1 MSETTAPHD
10 PVLVEV
16 RDRVAVITLNRP
28 DRLNALTADM
38 GAAYARALRDADAD
52 PDVRV
57 AVVTGAGRGFCSGA
71 DLSVLAQGPEALDGF
86 VSETAW
92 EDLPTGALDVR
103 IPVVMAV
110 NGPAAGLGFV
120 IALTGDVCFASPS
133 ARFIS
138 AFSRLGLVAEY
149 GAAWL
154 LPRMI
159 GRQRAAELL
168 LSGRSIDAA
177 EAERIGLVQG
187 VHEDVV
193 AAARAW
199 AVDVAQ
205 HCSPSSLA
213 TMKSQMSRADSAG
226 LHDSIAESLRLMRA
240 SFRGPDLAEAL
251 LAKAAGRAP
260 DFASVTDD
268 QSS

>member
-1 MSETTAPHD
+1 MSDA

-16 RDRVAVITLNRP
+16 RDRVALITLNRP
-28 DRLNALTADM
+28 DRLNALTSGM
-38 GAAYARALRDADAD
+38 GAAYARALREADAG
-52 PDVRV
+52 PEIRV

-71 DLSVLAQGPEALDGF
+71 DLSVLAQGPEALEGF

-92 EDLPTGALDVR
+92 QDLPTSALDVR

-120 IALTGDVCFASPS
+120 IALTGDVCFASPT

-149 GAAWL
+149 GVAWL

-159 GRQRAAELL
+159 GRQRAAEIL
-168 LSGRSIDAA
+168 LSGRPLDAV

-187 VHEDVV
+187 IHEDVV
-193 AAARAW
+193 GAAMAW
-199 AVDVAQ
+199 ASDVAA
-205 HCSPSSLA
+205 HCSPTSLA
-213 TMKSQMSRADSAG
+213 TMKRQLSAADDAG
-226 LHDSIAESLRLMRA
+226 LRESTEESLRLMRE
-240 SFRGPDLAEAL
+240 SFRGPDLTEAL

-260 DFASVTDD
+260 EFGPA
-268 QSS
+268 

>member
-1 MSETTAPHD
+1 MSDA

-16 RDRVAVITLNRP
+16 RDRVALITLNRP
-28 DRLNALTADM
+28 DRLNALNAEM
-38 GAAYARALRDADAD
+38 GPAYARALREADAH

-71 DLSVLAQGPEALDGF
+71 DLSVLAMGPEALEGF
-86 VSETAW
+86 VSETRP
-92 EDLPTGALDVR
+92 ENLPTGALDVS

-149 GAAWL
+149 GVAWL

-159 GRQRAAELL
+159 GRQRAAEIL
-168 LSGRSIDAA
+168 LSGRSLDAA

-187 VHEDVV
+187 VHDDVV
-193 AAARAW
+193 GAAMSWAR
-199 AVDVAQ
+199 DVAA
-205 HCSPSSLA
+205 HCSPRSLA
-213 TMKSQMSRADSAG
+213 TIKQQLSAADQETR
-226 LHDSIAESLRLMRA
+226 DESIMQSLSLMRA

-260 DFASVTDD
+260 DFGSA
-268 QSS
+268 

>member
-1 MSETTAPHD
+1 MSSA

-16 RDRVAVITLNRP
+16 RDRVAIITLNRP
-28 DRLNALTADM
+28 DLLNAINAEM
-38 GAAYARALRDADAD
+38 GSAYAAALRDADAD
-52 PDVRV
+52 PGVRV

-71 DLSVLAQGPEALDGF
+71 DLSVLAQGPEALEAF
-86 VSETAW
+86 VAESAW
-92 EDLPTGALDVR
+92 EDLPTGALDVS

-120 IALTGDVCFASPS
+120 IALTGDVCFASPT

-149 GAAWL
+149 GVAWL

-159 GRQRAAELL
+159 GRQRAAEIL
-168 LSGRSIDAA
+168 LSGRAIDSR

-187 VHEDVV
+187 VHDDVV
-193 AAARAW
+193 TAAIEW
-199 AVDVAQ
+199 ASDVAT
-205 HCSPSSLA
+205 HCSPHSLR
-213 TMKSQMSRADSAG
+213 TMKRQLSAADEAG
-226 LHDSIAESLRLMRA
+226 FRETLLTSLQLMRE

-251 LAKAAGRAP
+251 VAKAAGRSP
-260 DFASVTDD
+260 DFG
-268 QSS
+268 QG

>member
-1 MSETTAPHD
+1 MSDA

-16 RDRVAVITLNRP
+16 RDRVALITLNRP
-28 DRLNALTADM
+28 DRLNALTSDM
-38 GAAYARALRDADAD
+38 GAAYARALREADAD
-52 PDVRV
+52 PGVHV

-92 EDLPTGALDVR
+92 DDLPTSALDVR

-120 IALTGDVCFASPS
+120 IALTGDVCFASPT

-149 GAAWL
+149 GVAWL

-159 GRQRAAELL
+159 GRQRAAEIL
-168 LSGRSIDAA
+168 LSGRPLDAV

-187 VHEDVV
+187 LHDDVV
-193 AAARAW
+193 DAAIAW
-199 AVDVAQ
+199 ASDVAA
-205 HCSPSSLA
+205 HCSPTSLA
-213 TMKSQMSRADSAG
+213 TMKRQLSASDEAG
-226 LHDSIAESLRLMRA
+226 LRESIEDSLRLMRE

-251 LAKAAGRAP
+251 LAKAAGRTPEFGPA
-260 DFASVTDD
+260 
-268 QSS
+268 

>member
-1 MSETTAPHD
+1 MSSEA
-10 PVLVEV
+10 VLVDV
-16 RDRVAVITLNRP
+16 RDRVALITLNRP
-28 DRLNALTADM
+28 DLLNAINADM
-38 GAAYARALRDADAD
+38 GSAYAAALRSVEAD
-52 PDVRV
+52 PGVRV

-71 DLSVLAQGPEALDGF
+71 DLSVLAQGPEALEGF
-86 VSETAW
+86 VAESAW
-92 EDLPTGALDVR
+92 EDLPTGALNVS

-149 GAAWL
+149 GVAWL

-159 GRQRAAELL
+159 GRQRAAEIL
-168 LSGRSIDAA
+168 LSGRAVDAQ

-187 VHEDVV
+187 VHDDVV
-193 AAARAW
+193 AAAMQW
-199 AVDVAQ
+199 ATDVAA
-205 HCSPSSLA
+205 HCSPHSLS
-213 TMKSQMSRADSAG
+213 TMKRQLSVADEAG
-226 LHDSIAESLRLMRA
+226 LDESLRESLQLMRE

-251 LAKAAGRAP
+251 IAKAARRPPNFRQG
-260 DFASVTDD
+260 
-268 QSS
+268 